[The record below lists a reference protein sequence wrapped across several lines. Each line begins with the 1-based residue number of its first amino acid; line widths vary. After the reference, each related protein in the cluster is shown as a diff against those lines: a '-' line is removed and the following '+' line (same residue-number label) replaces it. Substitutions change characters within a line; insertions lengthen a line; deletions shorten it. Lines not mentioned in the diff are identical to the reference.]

1 MAPGTEVIQRL
12 TRYAELGAGAFL
24 AIIMAL
30 TFASVVLRYL
40 FNIAIPDAYDLGR
53 LLLGILIF
61 WGIAVTGFRGEHI
74 TVDALWNVLPARG
87 RRRLDL
93 FATLFSLAAMV
104 AFAAAMGRKAL
115 DVAHTHEA
123 TYDTGT
129 PIWPFYALAWLGTVA
144 AVLLLIVRLVRQWAD
159 AADEPGAAA
168 PVAERLGE

>member
-1 MAPGTEVIQRL
+1 MIHRL
-12 TRYAELGAGAFL
+12 TRWAELGAGGFL
-24 AIIMAL
+24 AVVMVL

-40 FNIAIPDAYDLGR
+40 FDVAIPDAYDLGR
-53 LLLGILIF
+53 LFLGVLIF

-74 TVDALWNVLPARG
+74 TVDVIWNVLTPRG

-93 FATLFSLAAMV
+93 FATGVSLFGML

-115 DVAHTHEA
+115 DVFHTHEA

-144 AVLLLIVRLVRQWAD
+144 AVLLLAMRLARQWTDPAD
-159 AADEPGAAA
+159 APEA
-168 PVAERLGE
+168 PAPIAERVGE